1 MLQQIPV
8 DVIKIDKS
16 FVDQTKMLEIMI
28 LIAKKMD
35 LKTVAEGVETN
46 EQVQILK
53 KLEVDLLQGFYYS
66 KPLEKTEF
74 EKYWQNN

>member
-8 DVIKIDKS
+8 DVIKIDKL